1 MGYIF
6 KSKVDELLGDIEGI
20 KTYINDIIVLSNNC
34 FKDHTEK
41 RRIIFGRLRAA
52 CLNVNDC
59 KCSFGLNDI
68 SYLGYVITREGIKTD
83 PKKVQ
88 SIMDI
93 GRPTTTT
100 ETREIIGMLQYY
112 RDLWARQSHVLAPL
126 TETASGPK
134 GRKIV

>member
-6 KSKVDELLGDIEGI
+6 QSKVDEILGDIEGI

-59 KCSFGLNDI
+59 KCSFGLKDI

-100 ETREIIGMLQYY
+100 L
-112 RDLWARQSHVLAPL
+112 AR
-126 TETASGPK
+126 
-134 GRKIV
+134 